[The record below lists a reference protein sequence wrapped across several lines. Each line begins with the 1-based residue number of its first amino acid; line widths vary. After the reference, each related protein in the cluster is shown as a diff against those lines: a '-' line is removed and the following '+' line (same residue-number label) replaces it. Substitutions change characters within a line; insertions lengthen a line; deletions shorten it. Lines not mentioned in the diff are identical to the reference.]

1 MARELTPQQ
10 LDYYTDLLAAGTDR
24 FEAREIARAY
34 GGPPPEVCP
43 KCGTVLKESKG
54 YVGEL
59 VLYCP
64 NRDCDQGIVWED
76 SAGAIR
82 RVI

>member
-1 MARELTPQQ
+1 MVEELTPQQ
-10 LDYYTDLLAAGTDR
+10 LDYYTDLLAAGTDK
-24 FEAREIARAY
+24 FEAKEIASAY
-34 GGPPPEVCP
+34 EGPHPEVCP
-43 KCGTVLKESKG
+43 RCGSVLKEGKG

-64 NRDCDQGIVWED
+64 NEDCDQGIVWED